1 MCIGVSGISGALI
14 WVACI
19 PLREVSTSL
28 PSLQRGESTGVL
40 GLAAE
45 NSVCIAL
52 LHVFSCNTLN
62 VVVKPLDNQIGCQM
76 SVERVFGGA
85 QSSLLPRSKRQG
97 REMSGGS
104 VLTAESVSVQNVVR
118 QGFPPSNLQVVPS
131 CLSASLVGGTGAH
144 S

>member
-62 VVVKPLDNQIGCQM
+62 VVVKPLDNQTGCQIGCQM

-97 REMSGGS
+97 REG
-104 VLTAESVSVQNVVR
+104 R
-118 QGFPPSNLQVVPS
+118 
-131 CLSASLVGGTGAH
+131 C
-144 S
+144 